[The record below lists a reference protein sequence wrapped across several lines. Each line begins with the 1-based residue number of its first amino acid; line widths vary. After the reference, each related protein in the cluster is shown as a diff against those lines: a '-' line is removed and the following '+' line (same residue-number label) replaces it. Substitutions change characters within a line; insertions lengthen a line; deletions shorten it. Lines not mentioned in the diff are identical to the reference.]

1 MLMNSV
7 QAFIP
12 PPHLKRAFIVVSF
25 PSGKIHHSYQVSFI
39 FEIVQPVL
47 FCTTGILFFF
57 PRKL

>member
-12 PPHLKRAFIVVSF
+12 LPHLKRAFIVVSF
-25 PSGKIHHSYQVSFI
+25 PSGKIHHSYQVSF
-39 FEIVQPVL
+39 EIVQPVL

-57 PRKL
+57 